1 MRKITNQQ
9 ILIIILCVIC
19 VFLGY
24 ILNNNKP
31 IQINDKYIQSRL
43 DSLKSENISY
53 FKDIEKRNKQVV
65 LYKTKIDSLNK
76 ANDSLQKLKNKII
89 YTIGKYENFKSYSY
103 TASADTMQSIFSENN
118 IK

>member
-19 VFLGY
+19 LILGY
-24 ILNNNKP
+24 TLNKNKP
-31 IQINDKYIQSRL
+31 IQIIDTYIQSRL
-43 DSLKSENISY
+43 DSLKSENNAY
-53 FKDIEKRNKQVV
+53 FNDI
-65 LYKTKIDSLNK
+65 KTRDEQTIVFKYKIDSLNK
-76 ANDSLQKLKNKII
+76 VNDSLQKLKNKII

-103 TASADTMQSIFSENN
+103 TASADTMQNIFTENN

>member
-19 VFLGY
+19 VILGY
-24 ILNNNKP
+24 ILNNHKP
-31 IQINDKYIQSRL
+31 IQINDTYIQSRL
-43 DSLKSENISY
+43 DSLKKENNTY
-53 FKDIEKRNKQVV
+53 FNDIKTRDKQTIVF
-65 LYKTKIDSLNK
+65 KSKIDSLCK

-103 TASADTMQSIFSENN
+103 TASADTMQSIFTENN

>member
-9 ILIIILCVIC
+9 IFIIILCVIC

-65 LYKTKIDSLNK
+65 IYKNKIDSLNN

-89 YTIGKYENFKSYSY
+89 YTIGKYENFKSHSYS
-103 TASADTMQSIFSENN
+103 ASADTMQSIFTENN